1 MKSKLS
7 LANASII
14 PALFETVTCPE
25 IPPLEALVRLLI
37 SSLRA
42 CDEMP
47 ILVGEIMWNPYII
60 RMGLFNPVHHC
71 PSKIHLSWHT
81 GTHTHIYIYS
91 IRKTTL
97 PPCFGRSFLGHCIS
111 CNPFPLT
118 AVTSTS
124 MAPQFIK
131 RSNMFHPFNGECHI
145 SHWICWREILQDNP
159 MFK

>member
-1 MKSKLS
+1 MLPPSS
-7 LANASII
+7 LLCLKRL
-14 PALFETVTCPE
+14 PALRFHPSRRWSGSWFLRSGPATRCLFWWVKSCE
-25 IPPLEALVRLLI
+25 IPILLEWGCLI
-37 SSLRA
+37 QSTIAHPR
-42 CDEMP
+42 
-47 ILVGEIMWNPYII
+47 YIWVDI
-60 RMGLFNPVHHC
+60 QAH
-71 PSKIHLSWHT
+71 
-81 GTHTHIYIYS
+81 THTYIYS

-124 MAPQFIK
+124 MAPQSIK